1 MTGQKQK
8 SFASFFS
15 DAHYTWIQQRKR
27 NSDFQ
32 VALTVAESNI
42 CLKCQKNLLGL
53 CRPYRLIW
61 SFSLGSLDST
71 IRRPRW
77 YDRTPP
83 PPDLLCPLALLLKQE
98 INITLHTQAH
108 AVLAK
113 LDRGLCFLFYLFDF
127 QASHSTQY
135 THLWLWILVWLV
147 GGTGIKVVHTFENSF
162 RKYTHNTH
170 HWLWIGVW

>member
-1 MTGQKQK
+1 MTKGETLNFKTSNFELHDFELHDFEFWNIDFWNCKLCTSKVWTLKLQNLKLQKLELRNFETLK
-8 SFASFFS
+8 FWTVNFETSNFASCFS
-15 DAHYTWIQQRKR
+15 EAHYTWIHQRKH

-83 PPDLLCPLALLLKQE
+83 PPDLLCPLALLLK
-98 INITLHTQAH
+98 
-108 AVLAK
+108 
-113 LDRGLCFLFYLFDF
+113 
-127 QASHSTQY
+127 
-135 THLWLWILVWLV
+135 
-147 GGTGIKVVHTFENSF
+147 
-162 RKYTHNTH
+162 
-170 HWLWIGVW
+170 